1 MRENI
6 QNSRD
11 STLQDKQKNLL
22 TKMEIYKN
30 KKII

>member
-6 QNSRD
+6 QISRD
-11 STLQDKQKNLL
+11 STLQDKKKNLL